1 MEELLKEKERLAERI
16 KFYENQQA
24 TATKMISIYRS
35 NARKIQSAIDA
46 MSAPADVETDDL
58 QVDHEAGK

>member
-46 MSAPADVETDDL
+46 MSTKEEVDNVEES
-58 QVDHEAGK
+58 EAA